1 MRRSRAARPSGP
13 GSDRPE
19 PDVEDAAAVAPEAV
33 AELRAELEQ
42 VRTRLAR
49 SEREVQELRALGFR
63 VAELADLVT
72 ELLAGAAAE
81 GGPAFRQ
88 AVDRYADGV

>member
-1 MRRSRAARPSGP
+1 MRRPRLTRRAGP
-13 GSDRPE
+13 GE
-19 PDVEDAAAVAPEAV
+19 NHAGPDVESPGAAVEA
-33 AELRAELEQ
+33 LRAELEA
-42 VRTRLAR
+42 VRSRLTS

-81 GGPAFRQ
+81 GGPAFQQ